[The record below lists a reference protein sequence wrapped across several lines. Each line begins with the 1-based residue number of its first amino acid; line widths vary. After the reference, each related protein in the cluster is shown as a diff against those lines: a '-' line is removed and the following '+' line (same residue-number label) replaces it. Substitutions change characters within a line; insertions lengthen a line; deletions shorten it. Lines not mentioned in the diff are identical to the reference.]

1 MTNSKQIEMISLEN
15 LVPENHVY
23 RKIKE
28 LVNFSKM
35 LKKLKDIEKEE
46 GAKGYGIDRLFFC
59 LLLQFMED
67 LSDREMERFIQEN
80 TSAKWFCGFGLSEK
94 TPKYSLFCRVRT
106 RIGCK
111 RISSIFEEVRRQL
124 KTKGYMNEVFTVVDA
139 TALISKFNLWEER
152 DKSIKEGYDK
162 LNNTNISKYSADKD
176 AKIGAKNT
184 NKFWY
189 GYKKHASIDTQ
200 SGMINKVAVTPAN
213 ITDASGMKHVCPKS
227 GMVIADK
234 GYVGAVDTIL
244 AKGAHPAVILRN
256 NMRNKNKD
264 RDRWLTGIRSPYE
277 RMFSKQPKRVRYRG
291 IAKNQ
296 FSEFMYAMSF
306 NFKRL
311 LVLEQ

>member
-1 MTNSKQIEMISLEN
+1 MTNSRQIEMISLEN

-35 LKKLKDIEKEE
+35 LKNLKDIEKEE

-80 TSAKWFCGFGLSEK
+80 TSAKWFCGFGLIEK
-94 TPKYSLFCRVRT
+94 TPKYSLFCRVRA
-106 RIGCK
+106 RIGCN
-111 RISSIFEEVRRQL
+111 RISKIFEEVRRQL
-124 KTKGYMNEVFTVVDA
+124 KARGYMNEVFTVVDA

-162 LNNTNISKYSADKD
+162 LNNANISKYSADKD
-176 AKIGAKNT
+176 AKIGAKST

-189 GYKKHASIDTQ
+189 GFKKHASIDTQ

-213 ITDASGMKHVCPKS
+213 ITDAEGMKHVCPKS
-227 GMVIADK
+227 GMIIADK
-234 GYVGAVDTIL
+234 GYVGAINTIHR
-244 AKGAHPAVILRN
+244 KGAHPAVILRN
-256 NMRNKNKD
+256 NMKNKNVDK
-264 RDRWLTGIRSPYE
+264 DRWLTGIRSPYE
-277 RMFSKQPKRVRYRG
+277 RMFSKQTKHVRYRG

-296 FSEFMYAMSF
+296 FPEFMYAMSF

>member
-1 MTNSKQIEMISLEN
+1 MRNPSQIEMISLDR
-15 LVPENHVY
+15 LVPKNHAY
-23 RKIKE
+23 RKIKD

-35 LKKLKDIEKEE
+35 LRELKDIEKEE

-80 TSAKWFCGFGLSEK
+80 TSAKWFCGFGLTEK

-106 RIGCK
+106 RIGCN
-111 RISSIFEEVRRQL
+111 RISKIFDEVRSQL
-124 KTKGYMNEVFTVVDA
+124 KARGYMNEVFTVVDA

-176 AKIGAKNT
+176 AKIGAKST

-189 GYKKHASIDTQ
+189 GYKKHSSIDTQ

-213 ITDASGMKHVCPKS
+213 ITDADGMQHVCPKS

-234 GYVGAVDTIL
+234 GYVGAINTIL
-244 AKGAHPAVILRN
+244 YKGAHPAVILRN
-256 NMRNKNKD
+256 NMKD
-264 RDRWLTGIRSPYE
+264 KIREKDKWLTAIRSPYE
-277 RMFSKQPKRVRYRG
+277 RMFSKQTKRVRYRG

-306 NFKRL
+306 NFRRL

>member
-1 MTNSKQIEMISLEN
+1 MTNSNQIEIISLEK
-15 LVPENHVY
+15 LVPNNHVY
-23 RKIKE
+23 RKTKD
-28 LVNFSKM
+28 LVDFSKM

-80 TSAKWFCGFGLSEK
+80 TSAKWFCGFGLAEK
-94 TPKYSLFCRVRT
+94 TPKYSLFSRVRT
-106 RIGCK
+106 RIGCT
-111 RISSIFEEVRRQL
+111 RIAKIFDEVRRQL
-124 KTKGYMNEVFTVVDA
+124 KAKGYMNEVFTVVDA

-152 DKSIKEGYDK
+152 DKSIKQGYDK

-176 AKIGAKNT
+176 AKIGAKSA

-189 GYKKHASIDTQ
+189 GFKKHASIDTQ

-213 ITDASGMKHVCPKS
+213 VTDADGMKHVCPKS

-234 GYVGAVDTIL
+234 GYVGAVSTIL
-244 AKGAHPAVILRN
+244 YKGAHPAVIFRN
-256 NMRNKNKD
+256 NMKNKNTDK
-264 RDRWLTGIRSPYE
+264 DRWLTGLRSPYE
-277 RMFSKQPKRVRYRG
+277 RMFSKQNKRVRYRG

-296 FSEFMYAMSF
+296 FAEFMFAMSF
-306 NFKRL
+306 NFRRL
-311 LVLEQ
+311 LVLDQ

>member
-1 MTNSKQIEMISLEN
+1 MTNSRQIEMISLEN

-35 LKKLKDIEKEE
+35 LKNLKDIEKEE

-80 TSAKWFCGFGLSEK
+80 TSAKWFCGFGLAEK
-94 TPKYSLFCRVRT
+94 APKYSLFCRVRT

-111 RISSIFEEVRRQL
+111 RISIIFEEVRRQL

-176 AKIGAKNT
+176 AKIGAKST

-213 ITDASGMKHVCPKS
+213 TTDAYGMKHVCPKS
-227 GMVIADK
+227 GMIIADK
-234 GYVGAVDTIL
+234 GYVGAINTIL
-244 AKGAHPAVILRN
+244 SKGSHPAVILRN
-256 NMRNKNKD
+256 NMKNKNVDK
-264 RDRWLTGIRSPYE
+264 DRWLTGIRSPYE
-277 RMFSKQPKRVRYRG
+277 RMFSKQNKRVRYRG

-296 FSEFMYAMSF
+296 FAEFMYAMSF
-306 NFKRL
+306 NFRRL

>member
-1 MTNSKQIEMISLEN
+1 
-15 LVPENHVY
+15 
-23 RKIKE
+23 
-28 LVNFSKM
+28 
-35 LKKLKDIEKEE
+35 
-46 GAKGYGIDRLFFC
+46 
-59 LLLQFMED
+59 MED

-80 TSAKWFCGFGLSEK
+80 TSAKWFCGFGLAEK
-94 TPKYSLFCRVRT
+94 APKYSLFCRVRT

-111 RISSIFEEVRRQL
+111 RISIIFEEVRRQL

-176 AKIGAKNT
+176 AKIGAKST

-213 ITDASGMKHVCPKS
+213 TTDAYGMKHVCPKS
-227 GMVIADK
+227 GMIIADK
-234 GYVGAVDTIL
+234 GYVGAINTIL
-244 AKGAHPAVILRN
+244 SKGSHPAVILRN
-256 NMRNKNKD
+256 NMKNKNVDK
-264 RDRWLTGIRSPYE
+264 DRWLTGIRSPYE
-277 RMFSKQPKRVRYRG
+277 RMFSKQNKRVRYRG

-296 FSEFMYAMSF
+296 FAEFMYAMSF
-306 NFKRL
+306 NFRRL